1 VVDRR
6 GFDERI
12 SFLGMTERHKAALRA
27 FWPDLQAAMP
37 GMLDGFYRKIKSTPA
52 VASMFKDDAQIR
64 RAAAAQ
70 TAHWGL
76 LFSGRF
82 DQTYLDSSQRIGLVH
97 SRIGL
102 EPRWYL
108 GGYAY
113 VLHALTTL
121 ATAKHVRRW
130 SRDGGR
136 AALTDLLGAISLAIA
151 LDMELGISIYLDQN
165 KINADQKLNSL
176 AQDFET
182 SVGQM
187 VSHLASGAG
196 RLETTARSMTGS
208 ANQTNSQ
215 ATRVATA
222 AEEASTGV
230 QAVAAAAEELS
241 SSVAEISRQVAQ
253 SSRVTNQAVDD
264 ARRTDTIVRELADG
278 AERIG
283 QIVGLIST
291 IASQTNLLALN
302 ATIEAARAGDA
313 GKGFAVVASEVKS
326 LASQTAKATEE
337 ISAQIGQ
344 IQGATRE
351 AVSAI
356 QQITRTIGEVN
367 DIARTIATAVEEQGA
382 ATAEIARNVQETA
395 AAAQEVTSNI
405 SGVSVAANETGAAA
419 NDVLSAAG
427 DVSSQTGKLSTQVNH
442 FLAEVRMS

>member
-1 VVDRR
+1 
-6 GFDERI
+6 
-12 SFLGMTERHKAALRA
+12 MTDGHKAALRN
-27 FWPDLQAAMP
+27 FWPELQAAMP
-37 GMLDGFYRKIKSTPA
+37 SMLDGFFRKIKSTPA
-52 VASMFKDDAQIR
+52 VAGLFKDDASIR

-70 TAHWGL
+70 TAHWNL

-82 DQTYLDSSQRIGLVH
+82 DQAYLDSSQRIGLVH

-102 EPRWYL
+102 EPQWYM

-113 VLHALTTL
+113 VMHAVTTL

-136 AALTDLLGAISLAIA
+136 AALTDLLAAISLAIT
-151 LDMELGISIYLDQN
+151 LDMELGISIYLDEN
-165 KINADQKLNSL
+165 KIKAQQKLNNL
-176 AQDFET
+176 AQDFEK

-187 VSHLASGAG
+187 VSHLAAGSG

-208 ANQTNSQ
+208 ANQTNAQ

-222 AEEASTGV
+222 AEQASTGV

-241 SSVAEISRQVAQ
+241 ASVAEISRQVAQ

-337 ISAQIGQ
+337 IGAQIGH
-344 IQGATRE
+344 IQSATRE

-367 DIARTIATAVEEQGA
+367 DIAGTIATAVEEQGA

-405 SGVSVAANETGAAA
+405 SGVSVAANETGSAA

-427 DVSSQTGKLSTQVNH
+427 DVTSQTGKLSSQVNH
-442 FLAEVRMS
+442 FLAEVRTA